1 MNIDYGGF
9 SVFSSAVVVQ
19 YQLLNVDSKNLFQK
33 IMVSYLNVVPLIKLI
48 TLMNIVSCFIYAL
61 FLLLYKQFVPLLVE
75 NEVKYF
81 IYSSG
86 FSLSQALNFSAQ
98 TLASI
103 LGLTTSMP
111 SSYISFL
118 SS

>member
-1 MNIDYGGF
+1 
-9 SVFSSAVVVQ
+9 
-19 YQLLNVDSKNLFQK
+19 
-33 IMVSYLNVVPLIKLI
+33 MVSYLNVVPLIKLI
-48 TLMNIVSCFIYAL
+48 TYYYKYCLFCFIYAL
-61 FLLLYKQFVPLLVE
+61 FIIPIVTKFKIVPLSVE

>member
-1 MNIDYGGF
+1 MF
-9 SVFSSAVVVQ
+9 
-19 YQLLNVDSKNLFQK
+19 
-33 IMVSYLNVVPLIKLI
+33 
-48 TLMNIVSCFIYAL
+48 CFIYAL
-61 FLLLYKQFVPLLVE
+61 SIIPIVTKFKIVPLSVE
-75 NEVKYF
+75 NEVKYL